1 MKLFTPTTSRWKWR
15 IDASAPRAPRA
26 ARSYRLGVQ
35 CAQRAGSTSGA
46 RSTRDAEN
54 CPQERE
60 CSPARIHRPRLASG
74 TKGRAVVRTCG
85 GRRNLE
91 ATRLARP
98 TRLPSR
104 AKVHARRAVWAA
116 WVLRELL
123 SDSHVR
129 AIAEL
134 GSNFDACMR
143 AAHAGVKEK
152 RSARLPGSL
161 KRRVSSIMETSRNY
175 SNAEL
180 RKVSVRDRGREC
192 CATGWHEGRSENRR
206 GTAKRDR
213 RRQTPKGVALRNEG
227 WVVTDADSRAVL
239 E

>member
-1 MKLFTPTTSRWKWR
+1 MRARRVLHARRAR
-15 IDASAPRAPRA
+15 IDLESNARSGRVAPRELALPGMRRTAHRSENVRRRGSIGRVWRLAQKAAQSSAPAEA
-26 ARSYRLGVQ
+26 A
-35 CAQRAGSTSGA
+35 ATWK
-46 RSTRDAEN
+46 
-54 CPQERE
+54 
-60 CSPARIHRPRLASG
+60 RLAWL
-74 TKGRAVVRTCG
+74 
-85 GRRNLE
+85 GRRVPG
-91 ATRLARP
+91 TRRP
-98 TRLPSR
+98 S
-104 AKVHARRAVWAA
+104 HARRAVPAA

-161 KRRVSSIMETSRNY
+161 KRRVSSIMEISRNY

-192 CATGWHEGRSENRR
+192 CANLATG
-206 GTAKRDR
+206 
-213 RRQTPKGVALRNEG
+213 
-227 WVVTDADSRAVL
+227 
-239 E
+239 

>member
-1 MKLFTPTTSRWKWR
+1 MFAGEDPSAASGVWR
-15 IDASAPRAPRA
+15 K
-26 ARSYRLGVQ
+26 
-35 CAQRAGSTSGA
+35 
-46 RSTRDAEN
+46 
-54 CPQERE
+54 
-60 CSPARIHRPRLASG
+60 RPRSRPHL
-74 TKGRAVVRTCG
+74 RR

-213 RRQTPKGVALRNEG
+213 RRQRRRNAATFTLPYVFVPPPSGCSIFSSLSRLGGAARGAGVWG
-227 WVVTDADSRAVL
+227 AV
-239 E
+239 

>member
-1 MKLFTPTTSRWKWR
+1 MSLARYGPPLKLFTPTTSRWKWR

-60 CSPARIHRPRLASG
+60 SISHVWRLAQKAAQSSAPAEAAA
-74 TKGRAVVRTCG
+74 TWKRLAWLARRVCRLVPKYMPDEQF
-85 GRRNLE
+85 GRRGYYGSS
-91 ATRLARP
+91 
-98 TRLPSR
+98 SR
-104 AKVHARRAVWAA
+104 TH
-116 WVLRELL
+116 
-123 SDSHVR
+123 SHVR

-192 CATGWHEGRSENRR
+192 CDGGNRCESTGVG
-206 GTAKRDR
+206 
-213 RRQTPKGVALRNEG
+213 
-227 WVVTDADSRAVL
+227 
-239 E
+239 

>member
-1 MKLFTPTTSRWKWR
+1 MFAGEDPSA
-15 IDASAPRAPRA
+15 AS
-26 ARSYRLGVQ
+26 GVW
-35 CAQRAGSTSGA
+35 
-46 RSTRDAEN
+46 
-54 CPQERE
+54 
-60 CSPARIHRPRLASG
+60 HKRPRSLPHL
-74 TKGRAVVRTCG
+74 
-85 GRRNLE
+85 RRPPQLGSDS
-91 ATRLARP
+91 LARP
-98 TRLPSR
+98 TRLPSH
-104 AKVHARRAVWAA
+104 AKVHARRAVPAA

-192 CATGWHEGRSENRR
+192 CVRSLWS
-206 GTAKRDR
+206 
-213 RRQTPKGVALRNEG
+213 V
-227 WVVTDADSRAVL
+227 S
-239 E
+239 

>member
-1 MKLFTPTTSRWKWR
+1 MRARRVLHARRAR
-15 IDASAPRAPRA
+15 IDLESNARSGRVAPRELALPGMRRTA
-26 ARSYRLGVQ
+26 HRSENVRRRGSIGPASGVW
-35 CAQRAGSTSGA
+35 
-46 RSTRDAEN
+46 
-54 CPQERE
+54 
-60 CSPARIHRPRLASG
+60 HKRPRSRPHLRRPPQLGSDSLGSADASLQ
-74 TKGRAVVRTCG
+74 T
-85 GRRNLE
+85 RR
-91 ATRLARP
+91 
-98 TRLPSR
+98 PS
-104 AKVHARRAVWAA
+104 HARRAVPAA

-180 RKVSVRDRGREC
+180 RKVSVRDRGRVC
-192 CATGWHEGRSENRR
+192 CGAG
-206 GTAKRDR
+206 
-213 RRQTPKGVALRNEG
+213 
-227 WVVTDADSRAVL
+227 
-239 E
+239 